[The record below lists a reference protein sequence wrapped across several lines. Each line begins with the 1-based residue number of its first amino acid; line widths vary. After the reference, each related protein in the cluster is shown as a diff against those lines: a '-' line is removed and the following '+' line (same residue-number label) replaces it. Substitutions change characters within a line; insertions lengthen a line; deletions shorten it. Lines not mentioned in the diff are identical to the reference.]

1 MIRVRYEFPSF
12 SLKDPVG
19 EIVREVNE
27 KKILKNIRPGSRI
40 AITAGS
46 RGVNNLPESIRE
58 LANLVRQAGGD
69 PFVFPAMGSHGGA
82 TAEGQRALL
91 KKLGITEDYLRCP
104 ILCSMDTVQIGITV
118 SGLPVWIDKYAWE
131 SDGIIAINRVKP
143 HTSFRGKHESGI
155 VKMLVI
161 GMGKQQGAEICHQ
174 LGFQNMSKNIEEIAH
189 VVMSTGKIIFGVGL
203 VENANHE
210 TCAVGVASPD
220 EYFRK
225 DIEMLEE
232 AWRHFPRLPFDDV
245 DVLVLDEI
253 GKEVSGTGFD
263 TNTVGRFGRT
273 PPRVTRIAVLNLSK
287 KTGGNGNGIGRAD
300 VTTKKVLDSYSFEE
314 TYPNAITSTA
324 MESVKLPMVVQND
337 ELAIKAAIKT
347 SLISDYSNVRLVRI
361 KNTMDLKD
369 MIISRSLFKT
379 ASSMPNMEI
388 IGEKFEKMSFN
399 EEGNL
404 ED

>member
-1 MIRVRYEFPSF
+1 
-12 SLKDPVG
+12 
-19 EIVREVNE
+19 
-27 KKILKNIRPGSRI
+27 
-40 AITAGS
+40 
-46 RGVNNLPESIRE
+46 
-58 LANLVRQAGGD
+58 
-69 PFVFPAMGSHGGA
+69 
-82 TAEGQRALL
+82 
-91 KKLGITEDYLRCP
+91 
-104 ILCSMDTVQIGITV
+104 
-118 SGLPVWIDKYAWE
+118 
-131 SDGIIAINRVKP
+131 
-143 HTSFRGKHESGI
+143 
-155 VKMLVI
+155 
-161 GMGKQQGAEICHQ
+161 
-174 LGFQNMSKNIEEIAH
+174 
-189 VVMSTGKIIFGVGL
+189 
-203 VENANHE
+203 
-210 TCAVGVASPD
+210 
-220 EYFRK
+220 
-225 DIEMLEE
+225 
-232 AWRHFPRLPFDDV
+232 
-245 DVLVLDEI
+245 
-253 GKEVSGTGFD
+253 
-263 TNTVGRFGRT
+263 
-273 PPRVTRIAVLNLSK
+273 VLNLSK